1 MINHLI
7 GFHPSLSALVLRLV
21 LGIIFIAHGYA
32 KLFKKDFGPKGFAG
46 FLRNMGSP
54 APMFFAYLV
63 GSVEFYGGLLLIAG
77 LFTRLAALAIAI
89 NLIVAMWKV
98 KFKTGLIAKVM
109 EGGWVGGYELDL
121 ALSAMAFVLTIFG
134 SGKFSID
141 FIVLHQW

>member
-7 GFHPSLSALVLRLV
+7 GFHPSFSALVLRLV
-21 LGIIFIAHGYA
+21 LGIIFVAHGYP

-46 FLRNMGSP
+46 FLQNMGVP
-54 APMFFAYLV
+54 APTFFAYLV

-89 NLIVAMWKV
+89 NMIVAMWKV

-121 ALSAMAFVLTIFG
+121 ALLAMAFVLTIFG